1 MATLHRSVAYSAA
14 QSYIGVVL
22 QLVST
27 MVLSRI
33 LTPAEVGVYAVAVVF
48 SALAAN
54 FRDFGIA
61 EYLIQAKQLTEQNIR
76 AAFAVN
82 IGASWAMGLAMFF
95 GASFVGGFYRSDV
108 IVDVMRVQALNFL
121 LIPFGAINMAWFRRE
136 MNFKPVFMAGVLA
149 DLTALTI
156 SIALAL
162 RGMGP
167 LSLAWSSLAGIAMT
181 VTVSLYYRPA
191 DFPRLPGWRGVR
203 EVLHF
208 GSFASGIYVLGQL
221 GKGAPEMIIGRVQ
234 GVTDVA
240 IFSRAGGLVQLFRQL
255 VVRAIMP
262 VCLPYF
268 AQAVREEQ
276 SVNRAYVRGVAI
288 FTAVGW
294 TFLGFLAMAAFPT
307 IRVVYGD
314 QWAASVPLARILCI
328 AGAIDLAHHLAKE
341 ALLSHGNVKLA
352 TRLQVLLQITQVLGL
367 AAILPFGLPG
377 ACWGLLAAAVV
388 GLALSQ
394 WHLHTGT
401 VFTLA
406 HLWSACRASL
416 LVTALALAPM
426 AILFFSIPATESNY
440 LRYLLAGG
448 SLTGLAWLLALKYTR
463 HPLWSELSRASAPLR
478 QRLLLLTHQAPR
490 A

>member
-1 MATLHRSVAYSAA
+1 MATLHRSLAYSAA
-14 QSYIGVVL
+14 QSYIGVAL

-27 MVLSRI
+27 VVLSRI

-61 EYLIQAKQLTEQNIR
+61 EYLIQAKHLTHQNIR

-82 IGASWAMGLAMFF
+82 IGASWAMGLAMFS
-95 GASFVGGFYRSDV
+95 GANWVGEFYRSDV
-108 IVDVMRVQALNFL
+108 IDDVMRVQALNFL

-136 MNFKPVFMAGVLA
+136 MNFKPVFMAGVMA
-149 DLTALTI
+149 DLIALAV
-156 SIALAL
+156 SITLAL
-162 RGMGP
+162 RGHGP
-167 LSLAWSSLAGIAMT
+167 LSLAWASLAGIVVT
-181 VTVSLYYRPA
+181 VAVSLYYRPA
-191 DFPRLPGWRGVR
+191 GFPRLPGLRGMR
-203 EVLHF
+203 EVLNF
-208 GSFASGIYVLGQL
+208 GSYASGIYVLGQL

-268 AQAVREEQ
+268 AQAVREEH
-276 SVNRAYVRGVAI
+276 SVNRAYVRGAAI

-314 QWAASVPLARILCI
+314 QWADSVPLARILCI
-328 AGAIDLAHHLAKE
+328 AGAIDLMHHLAKE

-352 TRLQVLLQITQVLGL
+352 TRLQVMLQVTQVLGL
-367 AAILPFGLPG
+367 IAILPFGLVG

-401 VFTLA
+401 GFTLG

-426 AILFFSIPATESNY
+426 VVLFVVVPATEANY

-448 SLTGLAWLLALKYTR
+448 SMTALAWLLALRYTV
-463 HPLWSELSRASAPLR
+463 HPLWAELSRAVAPLL
-478 QRLLLLTHQAPR
+478 QRVLLLTHQTPR